1 MEIMRVVSDLV
12 CTRRIPGLFHAS
24 LRVLADEKG
33 ALAVAVDPV
42 GVPEGKWVF
51 TAGGSAAR
59 YGAGDYRILTD
70 LTILGI
76 IVMLL
81 SIGVVADSV
90 IQRRAD
96 QQQRECLE
104 QNFVALSEALQVRGK
119 LNERETAATIKVN
132 TAEIDAETNREFVR
146 LLEEYRTEIN
156 EIQQLRAANPVPPY
170 PTGRCS
176 SSDQ

>member
-12 CTRRIPGLFHAS
+12 CTRRIPGLLNAS
-24 LRVLADEKG
+24 LRVLADQKG

-76 IVMLL
+76 IDQWNVTEE
-81 SIGVVADSV
+81 
-90 IQRRAD
+90 RR
-96 QQQRECLE
+96 
-104 QNFVALSEALQVRGK
+104 
-119 LNERETAATIKVN
+119 
-132 TAEIDAETNREFVR
+132 
-146 LLEEYRTEIN
+146 EESKAVSLT
-156 EIQQLRAANPVPPY
+156 V
-170 PTGRCS
+170 
-176 SSDQ
+176 

>member
-12 CTRRIPGLFHAS
+12 CTRRIPGLYHAS
-24 LRVLADEKG
+24 LRVLADQKG

-76 IVMLL
+76 IDQWNVTEE
-81 SIGVVADSV
+81 
-90 IQRRAD
+90 RR
-96 QQQRECLE
+96 
-104 QNFVALSEALQVRGK
+104 
-119 LNERETAATIKVN
+119 
-132 TAEIDAETNREFVR
+132 
-146 LLEEYRTEIN
+146 EESKAVSLT
-156 EIQQLRAANPVPPY
+156 V
-170 PTGRCS
+170 
-176 SSDQ
+176 

>member
-12 CTRRIPGLFHAS
+12 CTRRVPGLFSAS

-33 ALAVAVDPV
+33 KLSVAVDPV

-76 IVMLL
+76 IDQW
-81 SIGVVADSV
+81 SATEE
-90 IQRRAD
+90 RR
-96 QQQRECLE
+96 
-104 QNFVALSEALQVRGK
+104 EASKAV
-119 LNERETAATIKVN
+119 
-132 TAEIDAETNREFVR
+132 
-146 LLEEYRTEIN
+146 
-156 EIQQLRAANPVPPY
+156 
-170 PTGRCS
+170 S
-176 SSDQ
+176 STV

>member
-12 CTRRIPGLFHAS
+12 CTRRIPGLFNAS

-33 ALAVAVDPV
+33 SLAVAVDPV

-76 IVMLL
+76 IDQWNVTEE
-81 SIGVVADSV
+81 
-90 IQRRAD
+90 RR
-96 QQQRECLE
+96 
-104 QNFVALSEALQVRGK
+104 
-119 LNERETAATIKVN
+119 
-132 TAEIDAETNREFVR
+132 
-146 LLEEYRTEIN
+146 EESKAVSLT
-156 EIQQLRAANPVPPY
+156 V
-170 PTGRCS
+170 
-176 SSDQ
+176 

>member
-12 CTRRIPGLFHAS
+12 CTRRIPGLFNAS

-33 ALAVAVDPV
+33 KLSVAVDPV

-76 IVMLL
+76 IDQWNVTEE
-81 SIGVVADSV
+81 
-90 IQRRAD
+90 RR
-96 QQQRECLE
+96 
-104 QNFVALSEALQVRGK
+104 EASKAVSLTV
-119 LNERETAATIKVN
+119 
-132 TAEIDAETNREFVR
+132 
-146 LLEEYRTEIN
+146 
-156 EIQQLRAANPVPPY
+156 
-170 PTGRCS
+170 
-176 SSDQ
+176 